1 MKRIVVAEGMRP
13 DLVSKQFDL
22 DKYVR
27 RDTCLAFRYEKEFD
41 SDDWFE
47 EDYDF
52 TEREFKNLIFE
63 HIVEDTDFH
72 DDEWNIE
79 EIKE

>member
-1 MKRIVVAEGMRP
+1 MKIKV
-13 DLVSKQFDL
+13 
-22 DKYVR
+22 
-27 RDTCLAFRYEKEFD
+27 TYEKIFD
-41 SDDWFE
+41 SNDWFE
-47 EDYDF
+47 ENYDF

>member
-1 MKRIVVAEGMRP
+1 MSKLQTMKIKVTFER
-13 DLVSKQFDL
+13 
-22 DKYVR
+22 
-27 RDTCLAFRYEKEFD
+27 EFN

-52 TEREFKNLIFE
+52 TEREFKDLIFE
-63 HIVEDTDFH
+63 HIIEDTDFS
-72 DDEWNIE
+72 DNEWNIE

>member
-1 MKRIVVAEGMRP
+1 MKIKVTFER
-13 DLVSKQFDL
+13 
-22 DKYVR
+22 
-27 RDTCLAFRYEKEFD
+27 EFN

-52 TEREFKNLIFE
+52 TEREFKDLIFE
-63 HIVEDTDFH
+63 HIIEDTDFS
-72 DDEWNIE
+72 DNEWNIE